1 MKDYLSFLMPG
12 AWKSIS
18 EVRVGQRACMRG
30 LDIAD
35 KWGGAVVMVV
45 QGFQKSVH
53 IQLEREGLRN
63 RSLL

>member
-1 MKDYLSFLMPG
+1 
-12 AWKSIS
+12 
-18 EVRVGQRACMRG
+18 MRG